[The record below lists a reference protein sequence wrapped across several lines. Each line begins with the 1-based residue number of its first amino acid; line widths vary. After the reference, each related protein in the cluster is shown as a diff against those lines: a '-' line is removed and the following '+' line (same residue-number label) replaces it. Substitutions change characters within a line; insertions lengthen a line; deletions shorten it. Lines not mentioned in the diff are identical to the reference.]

1 MARAEML
8 KVKKKKRNML
18 MRKSGRMR
26 WYLSCR
32 NDSDR
37 GCFRRSLG
45 ETHFDLHSGL
55 FYN

>member
-1 MARAEML
+1 MARVEML

-32 NDSDR
+32 NDSDK
-37 GCFRRSLG
+37 GCFSRSLR
-45 ETHFDLHSGL
+45 ETHFDLHSA
-55 FYN
+55 N